1 MAGVHAALLGST
13 SKADIAVVIS
23 ADQGDVNLRNLL
35 LAAGWNGQ
43 QVLDAT
49 VTINPGVVVSASST
63 SVYALDT
70 GTTQFPFGSRV
81 RINNQGYII
90 GRGGN
95 ANSGAGGPA
104 LRVVGGI
111 NLACTVDNTGTIG
124 GGGGGGGVG
133 QSVSGYVTVNV
144 GDSSVDESFSV
155 TGGSGG
161 GGRTGRWNSS
171 PNGTFASAGA
181 GTAGSSAAAGAGTQR
196 GGTGGSGGNWGESG
210 SSGALYTYTLKNP
223 VILSSSGPGSGG
235 PAGAAISGAANI
247 TWINTGTR
255 LGAIT

>member
-13 SKADIAVVIS
+13 SKADISVVIS

-133 QSVSGYVTVNV
+133 QSVSGYVTYVV
-144 GDSSVDESFSV
+144 GDSSIDGPFSV
-155 TGGSGG
+155 SGGSGG

-171 PNGTFASAGA
+171 PNGTFSSAGA
-181 GTAGSSAAAGAGTQR
+181 GAAGSSASAGTGYQY
-196 GGTGGSGGNWGESG
+196 GGTGGAGGNWGQAGNPGASYTHSG
-210 SSGALYTYTLKNP
+210 KTP
-223 VILSSSGPGSGG
+223 VVQSSSGPGNGG
-235 PAGAAISGAANI
+235 PAGAAVSGAANI